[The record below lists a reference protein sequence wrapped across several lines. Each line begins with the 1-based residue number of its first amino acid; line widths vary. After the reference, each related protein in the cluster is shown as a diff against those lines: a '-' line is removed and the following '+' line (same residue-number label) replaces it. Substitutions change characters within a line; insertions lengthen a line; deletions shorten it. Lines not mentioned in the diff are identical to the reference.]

1 MLSRCLKNSSCLP
14 KSHLVSSSAMNRD
27 RRKILASIFADTAK
41 YSLTAGVV
49 GAAILGGKISFGII
63 FVLSL
68 ITAVCGALA
77 YFVTPK
83 DKET

>member
-1 MLSRCLKNSSCLP
+1 
-14 KSHLVSSSAMNRD
+14 MNRD

-49 GAAILGGKISFGII
+49 GAVISGKISFTTVFTFG
-63 FVLSL
+63 L
-68 ITAVCGALA
+68 ITGIFCLLA

-83 DKET
+83 DKDKDRDKDKEE